1 MQKIILKTGIFII
14 LAMLVMPIVPVFAE
28 EIPDYAVL
36 APLPGVGDSG
46 GGTTTLQKYI
56 PAIFKLAIGLS
67 VVAAVLLIVI
77 GGIQYI
83 TTDAIQGKSQ
93 GKERIKNAII
103 GLVFIIAAWLIL
115 ATINPNLLTLN
126 LDISSAPTSAPPG
139 GTLTEGEM
147 MSASEIFESN
157 TIRDSLANKGVNTY
171 ADPCVSGGTVGC
183 VNLNGLAGT
192 TQLGLGDLATQSNL
206 PLRITG
212 GTEGGHSETG
222 GHPTGNSVDFSFRQ
236 NPNLSS
242 FVESN
247 GGTPTQTNDGPLY
260 TIKIGDQNAT
270 FLKEADHWHVTFP

>member
-1 MQKIILKTGIFII
+1 
-14 LAMLVMPIVPVFAE
+14 MLVMPILPVFAE

-157 TIRDSLANKGVNTY
+157 TNFSEVDLPISNFVKGSNI
-171 ADPCVSGGTVGC
+171 GF
-183 VNLNGLAGT
+183 NLTLIP
-192 TQLGLGDLATQSNL
+192 S
-206 PLRITG
+206 
-212 GTEGGHSETG
+212 
-222 GHPTGNSVDFSFRQ
+222 
-236 NPNLSS
+236 
-242 FVESN
+242 
-247 GGTPTQTNDGPLY
+247 
-260 TIKIGDQNAT
+260 
-270 FLKEADHWHVTFP
+270 

>member
-139 GTLTEGEM
+139 GILGSGGATLAEGE
-147 MSASEIFESN
+147 AN
-157 TIRDSLANKGVNTY
+157 IRNILNKNGIDIN
-171 ADPCVSGGTVGC
+171 ADPCVGNQTKGC
-183 VNLNGLAGT
+183 TNLDGLPVYALQGIFSLKESCT
-192 TQLGLGDLATQSNL
+192 GADPQCAIT
-206 PLRITG
+206 ITG
-212 GTEGGHSETG
+212 GTEGGHLSHGVGKGQVDMRLSPSLDAYIKDNAKSEKTI
-222 GHPTGNSVDFSFRQ
+222 TIGND
-236 NPNLSS
+236 
-242 FVESN
+242 
-247 GGTPTQTNDGPLY
+247 TYPLY
-260 TIKIGDQNAT
+260 VVEVDGKDTNFILEG
-270 FLKEADHWHVTFP
+270 DHWHVP